1 MNKRRLWLTT
11 LFLTAGL
18 SVSASTATMA
28 ANAKEGSLAFA
39 KCDEYIN
46 VRSDAN
52 TDSEVVAKLY
62 HNGSAVIK
70 KVLDNGWYEIQS
82 GDITGYVSSD
92 YMVTGKKA
100 KKVAKKVGYNVA
112 VVYPEALNIRTAP
125 SSEADILDVATSSQ
139 ELEVVAKDDEW
150 MTVALGNDRYGFVDA
165 SYCGYKTY
173 YPLAVPVGENG
184 YVTEE
189 ADSSAEDTAV
199 ADVVYEETEN
209 TAESEVITEE
219 VPVENTESDEM
230 DWGAVSEE
238 DYSQNEVAA
247 DDNQDTTG
255 EYSDINSSD
264 TYDEPSYDEGYDENY
279 DAGYDESYDENYD
292 AGYDESYDEN
302 YDTGYDES
310 YDENYDTSYDES
322 YDENYNDG
330 AETAEGEVSSDYEG
344 GYDYSDTG
352 SDDYV
357 SNDEVISSDGALGQA
372 IVDYALQFVGNP
384 YVYGGTSLTNG
395 ADCSGFTMSVL
406 AAQGISVGRTAAD
419 QAYGGTS
426 VSLDAIQPGDLL
438 FYSEGGGIS
447 HVAIYIGGGAIVHAA
462 TEDQGICV
470 SDAYYS
476 TPVSAARYW

>member
-1 MNKRRLWLTT
+1 MNKRKLWLTT

-18 SVSASTATMA
+18 SVSASSATMA

-39 KCDEYIN
+39 RCDEYIN
-46 VRSDAN
+46 VRSEAN

-62 HNGSAVIK
+62 NNGSAVIK
-70 KVLDNGWYEIQS
+70 KVLDDGWYEIQS

-100 KKVAKKVGYNVA
+100 KKVAKKVAYNVA

-125 SSEADILDVATSSQ
+125 SSEAGILDVATSSQ
-139 ELEVVAKDDEW
+139 ELEVVAKDDAW
-150 MTVALGNDRYGFVDA
+150 MTVALGNDKYGFVDA

-184 YVTEE
+184 YAAAEEDNSITEV
-189 ADSSAEDTAV
+189 SAPSDAH
-199 ADVVYEETEN
+199 EETEN
-209 TAESEVITEE
+209 TAESEVMAEE
-219 VPVENTESDEM
+219 VSVEHTDSDTME
-230 DWGAVSEE
+230 WGAVSDES
-238 DYSQNEVAA
+238 YSQEEAVTE
-247 DDNQDTTG
+247 DDQDTTG
-255 EYSDINSSD
+255 EYSDINSEN
-264 TYDEPSYDEGYDENY
+264 TYGEPSDDTNYDDSYGYDN
-279 DAGYDESYDENYD
+279 GYDD
-292 AGYDESYDEN
+292 
-302 YDTGYDES
+302 
-310 YDENYDTSYDES
+310 SYDES
-322 YDENYNDG
+322 YDNSYDNSYDDSYDESYTDS
-330 AETAEGEVSSDYEG
+330 AETAEGESSSEYEG

-357 SNDEVISSDGALGQA
+357 SNDEVVSSDGALGQA
-372 IVDYALQFVGNP
+372 IADYALQFVGNP

-406 AAQGISVGRTAAD
+406 AAQGIGIARTAAG
-419 QAYGGTS
+419 QAGGGTP